1 MKNNLIKVITIIILI
16 IVVAV
21 VIFMKNRVKKEI
33 SMEEI
38 VLEELQN
45 NFEISEPIKESK
57 TEAVEQAKES
67 QKISKQRKQIFEKP
81 RSEKPK
87 TEKSAVV
94 EKKIENKI
102 EKKSEIKVTF
112 IELGSINCIPCK
124 MMQPIMEEIEEEYKN
139 QVKVVFY
146 DVWTPTGRPYA
157 KDYRIKVIPTQIF
170 LDKDGNEYFRH
181 EGFFPKEELVKILK
195 QKGVE

>member
-1 MKNNLIKVITIIILI
+1 MKNNLIKVITVLILI
-16 IVVAV
+16 IVVAF
-21 VIFMKNRVKKEI
+21 VIFVKDRAKKEI

-38 VLEELQN
+38 VLEEPQN
-45 NFEISEPIKESK
+45 KFEVAEPIKESNK
-57 TEAVEQAKES
+57 ETVEQPKKI
-67 QKISKQRKQIFEKP
+67 QKISKQQKQI
-81 RSEKPK
+81 SEK
-87 TEKSAVV
+87 TISEKSKIEKSVVV

-112 IELGSINCIPCK
+112 IELGSINCNPCK

-139 QVKVVFY
+139 QVKVIFY
-146 DVWTPTGRPYA
+146 DVWTTAGRPYA
-157 KDYRIKVIPTQIF
+157 QEYNIKLIPTQVF

-181 EGFFPKEELVKILK
+181 EGFFPKEKLVKILK